1 MILTKPRARRV
12 ESITQPEIDMH
23 HWVARLAVCL
33 SLIGEELPDG
43 PLRNHVRKTVGE
55 FTESSACSDTLEQHL
70 RT

>member
-1 MILTKPRARRV
+1 MLTKPRAQRV

-43 PLRNHVRKTVGE
+43 PLKKHVRKTVGE
-55 FTESSACSDTLEQHL
+55 FIDSGACSHTLEQHL
-70 RT
+70 RP